1 MWCGAGLERSSVLWA
16 IKSIN
21 RSDIVLQLI
30 DATQGITDQDLRIAE
45 HILNSKATTIV
56 VVNKWD
62 MSKESKQKVHQTSVL
77 HECVTLKLC
86 VSCRWSCAMQWEKYV
101 QETLKFMKYVPIMF
115 CSAKTGSHTHT
126 PHDTRH
132 TQQHPCAG

>member
-1 MWCGAGLERSSVLWA
+1 VPIRIVDTAGINRRATHVKGTHALSSAFSFLFLFFSFSFAVLMWCGAGLERSSVLWA

-77 HECVTLKLC
+77 HEC
-86 VSCRWSCAMQWEKYV
+86 
-101 QETLKFMKYVPIMF
+101 
-115 CSAKTGSHTHT
+115 
-126 PHDTRH
+126 D
-132 TQQHPCAG
+132 

>member
-77 HECVTLKLC
+77 HDCVALKLSVWRVAGRVVSLV
-86 VSCRWSCAMQWEKYV
+86 VSCSGRSTYRRRSS
-101 QETLKFMKYVPIMF
+101 L
-115 CSAKTGSHTHT
+115 
-126 PHDTRH
+126 
-132 TQQHPCAG
+132 